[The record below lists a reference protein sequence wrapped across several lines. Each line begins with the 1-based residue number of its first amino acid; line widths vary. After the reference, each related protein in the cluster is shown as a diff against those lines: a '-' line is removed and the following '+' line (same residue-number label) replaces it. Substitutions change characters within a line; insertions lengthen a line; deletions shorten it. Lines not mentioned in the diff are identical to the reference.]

1 MSEAAAKPRPY
12 LRPPCGV
19 PPPEVL
25 HHPILHTRYSQ
36 PSLAPVSTCP
46 HAPCGLR
53 PRLLRS
59 RSPCQQF
66 PHAAPPRSCQPA
78 HWSAGQRV
86 LHRSDPLSLRASVPL
101 MCASCPLVTVP
112 ACPHA
117 ALRAALHRPHVP
129 MPTCPHEWDALRRPI
144 RATSVFGPRSL
155 STCVRPSVPHHI
167 APP

>member
-101 MCASCPLVTVP
+101 MCASCPLET
-112 ACPHA
+112 
-117 ALRAALHRPHVP
+117 L
-129 MPTCPHEWDALRRPI
+129 PTCPLRLSSHCFAAVPPCQH
-144 RATSVFGPRSL
+144 APSNGQAPFGGPF
-155 STCVRPSVPHHI
+155 VRHLFS
-167 APP
+167 APPTNRFAPAHG